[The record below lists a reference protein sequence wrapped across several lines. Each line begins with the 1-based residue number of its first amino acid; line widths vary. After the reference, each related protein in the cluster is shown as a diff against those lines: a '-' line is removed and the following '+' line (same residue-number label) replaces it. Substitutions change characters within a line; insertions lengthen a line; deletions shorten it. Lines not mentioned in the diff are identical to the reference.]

1 MRNTFSWEGGC
12 EICQALNGQAFK
24 LSEAEAGVNL
34 PPIHPNCKCTTR
46 AKPRIDMFALKD
58 GANQL
63 KDNPKFEEWKKRY
76 VKRKGKRAC
85 GTVDRRGAT
94 CYE

>member
-1 MRNTFSWEGGC
+1 MVRH
-12 EICQALNGQAFK
+12 
-24 LSEAEAGVNL
+24 LSDGWRPEAGVNL
-34 PPIHPNCKCTTR
+34 PPIRTVKVITR

-63 KDNPKFEEWKKRY
+63 KDNPKFERMEKTLC
-76 VKRKGKRAC
+76 KRKGKRAC